1 MTTTCERLE
10 ISFNRKTFEKR
21 DFENPQSSS
30 GYASAASAAN
40 LFQKFSKEKN
50 RVSRRRRRRFK
61 FKLFKGTEI
70 RLIHLKSEF
79 KPLKSIAPLQDGIAT
94 DDRHASR
101 RYKILSCAVQ
111 S

>member
-21 DFENPQSSS
+21 DFEKPQSNS

-40 LFQKFSKEKN
+40 LFQNFSKEKI
-50 RVSRRRRRRFK
+50 RVSRHRRRFK

>member
-50 RVSRRRRRRFK
+50 RVSRRRRFK

>member
-21 DFENPQSSS
+21 DFEKPQSNS

-50 RVSRRRRRRFK
+50 RVSRRRRFK